1 LRNPDRRHEWIL
13 AHDCRRSAVRNM
25 VRNAP
30 EVVVMQATGHK
41 TRAVFDRYLIV
52 SGDDLRT
59 AMERQEQYLAEQAKQ
74 PTKIIALP
82 KRAA

>member
-1 LRNPDRRHEWIL
+1 
-13 AHDCRRSAVRNM
+13 M

-41 TRAVFDRYLIV
+41 TRAVFARYHIV

-59 AMERQEQYLAEQAKQ
+59 AMKRQEQYLAERDDQ
-74 PTKIIALP
+74 PAKIIALP
-82 KRAA
+82 KRVA